1 MARWRSIR
9 TFVAILLVVAASACG
24 DGDSDSPTG
33 PTSDP
38 PPSGVAN
45 ISGSWNGTSDF
56 EQANNQHL
64 ITNISV
70 TVTQTDRSVG
80 GTVTFT
86 ASGWQG
92 WRGTFNG
99 NLTGP
104 IDTEFLG
111 TISLQSEPTTGT
123 GVCTGQ
129 MAMNGRVTS
138 RNMRWDSAT
147 LTMSPSTPSQQSA
160 CLGTVRNIAWIF
172 NR

>member
-1 MARWRSIR
+1 MFA
-9 TFVAILLVVAASACG
+9 AAAALVAACACG
-24 DGDSDSPTG
+24 DGGDDGSTPTG
-33 PTSDP
+33 PTNTTP

-64 ITNISV
+64 ITNVSLAV
-70 TVTQTDRSVG
+70 RQNDRSVE

-86 ASGWQG
+86 AANMQS

-99 NLTGP
+99 NLSGSV
-104 IDTEFLG
+104 DTEFLG
-111 TISLQSEPTTGT
+111 TISLQAEPTTGT

-129 MAMNGRVTS
+129 MLMNGRVTARTMNWAAGS
-138 RNMRWDSAT
+138 
-147 LTMSPSTPSQQSA
+147 LTMSPSTPSQAPA
-160 CLGTVRNIAWIF
+160 CLGTVRNVAWLF